1 MKYLQAIYKEEIEF
15 IMSEMLANQYFMVRR
30 FLDAE
35 TAFENVLAQDPLNRS
50 ARKKMIICLVNNGK
64 IKQALDLFYK
74 VISDDITIITNTNV
88 SDDDCPCPE
97 IISKFENINEPE
109 LSFQSKLEILGMLW
123 LYCDYYKSIQ
133 QFEKLK
139 EFNPKEPLYSNI
151 LKVYKD
157 FVISKIS

>member
-1 MKYLQAIYKEEIEF
+1 
-15 IMSEMLANQYFMVRR
+15 MSEMLANQYFMVRR

-64 IKQALDLFYK
+64 IKQALDLFYT
-74 VISDDITIITNTNV
+74 VISEDITIITNTNV
-88 SDDDCPCPE
+88 ADDDCPCPE
-97 IISKFENINEPE
+97 IITKFEGLNEPG
-109 LSFQSKLEILGMLW
+109 LSYQTKLEIMGMLW

-139 EFNPKEPLYSNI
+139 EFNPNEIIYANI
-151 LKVYKD
+151 LKVYRD
-157 FVISKIS
+157 FVVSKIS

>member
-1 MKYLQAIYKEEIEF
+1 
-15 IMSEMLANQYFMVRR
+15 MSEMLANQYFMVRR
-30 FLDAE
+30 FSDAE
-35 TAFENVLAQDPLNRS
+35 TAFENVLAQDPQNRF
-50 ARKKMIICLVNNGK
+50 AKKKMIICLIHNGK
-64 IKQALDLFYK
+64 VKKALELFYR
-74 VISDDITIITNTNV
+74 VIKEDITIITSTNIT
-88 SDDDCPCPE
+88 DDDCPCPE
-97 IISKFENINEPE
+97 IISKFEKISEPE

-139 EFNPKEPLYSNI
+139 EFNPREPIYSNI

>member
-1 MKYLQAIYKEEIEF
+1 
-15 IMSEMLANQYFMVRR
+15 MSEMLANQYFMVRR
-30 FLDAE
+30 FSDAE
-35 TAFENVLAQDPLNRS
+35 TAFENVLVQDPQNRF
-50 ARKKMIICLVNNGK
+50 AKKKMIICLIHNGK
-64 IKQALDLFYK
+64 VKKALDLFYK
-74 VISDDITIITNTNV
+74 LIKEDITIITNTNI

-97 IISKFENINEPE
+97 IISKFESLNEPE

-139 EFNPKEPLYSNI
+139 EFNPREPIYSNI